1 MLKKVSFSCLFL
13 LISLAIGDGKQIVKA
28 EPHIS
33 QVNVK
38 VNLNNNGNRS
48 ICTDQLTSAINNIV
62 NGENLKRSHWGIL
75 IKDLSSGET
84 IYSQNAE
91 KYFTPASNIKLFTT
105 GVALTKLGSDF
116 RFRTA
121 IYDDGNGVLRV
132 VGSGDPSLKNPQL
145 QLLSQ
150 QLFQSGIKEINKL
163 IADDSSFQGD
173 LINSSWEWE
182 DIQSYYGT
190 QVNSL
195 ILNENAISLT
205 LLPQKIGDKLQ
216 LRWDNSPERYH
227 WKIENNTIT
236 TASGIPGFINI
247 ERDLKGQILKINGT
261 LPIDAPPEV
270 NAIAVFDPARNF
282 LREFRQVLANQG
294 ISVKETL
301 INNDHNNNNNNSKEI
316 AVVASPPLSELLL
329 ETNINSNNLY
339 AEVLLRTLASN
350 QPLSKHQTT
359 ANLGLKIIKETL
371 TDLGIEPQ
379 GYMIVDGSGL
389 SRKNLLTPTAI
400 VQLLQA
406 MEKSPQKEF
415 FRASL
420 PVSGVSGTLKNRFL
434 NTNAVGIIQA
444 KTGTMTGISNL
455 SGYINSPNYQ
465 PLVFSIMV
473 NQYQQPNQVI
483 RTAIDQILVLLTDLR
498 QCGN

>member
-1 MLKKVSFSCLFL
+1 MFKKVSFSCLFL
-13 LISLAIGDGKQIVKA
+13 LISLSIGDGKQIVKA
-28 EPHIS
+28 ETRTS

-38 VNLNNNGNRS
+38 NNDNKS
-48 ICTDQLTSAINNIV
+48 ICTNQLTSAINNVV
-62 NGENLKRSHWGIL
+62 NREDLKRSHWGIL
-75 IKDLSSGET
+75 IKNLSSGET

-105 GVALTKLGSDF
+105 AVALTKLGSDF

-205 LLPQKIGDKLQ
+205 LLPQKVGDKLQ

-236 TASGIPGFINI
+236 TASGTPGFINI
-247 ERDLKGQILKINGT
+247 ERDLKGQILRINGK

-270 NAIAVFDPARNF
+270 NTIAVFDPATNF

-301 INNDHNNNNNNSKEI
+301 INNDQKNNNNSKEI

-339 AEVLLRTLASN
+339 AEVLLRTLASK
-350 QPLSKHQTT
+350 QPLGTNETT
-359 ANLGLKIIKETL
+359 ANLGLKVIKETL

-389 SRKNLLTPTAI
+389 SRKNLVTPTAI

-406 MEKSPQKEF
+406 MEKSPQKEI

-420 PVSGVSGTLKNRFL
+420 PISGVSGTLKNRFL

-455 SGYINSPNYQ
+455 SGYINTPNYQ

-473 NQYQQPNQVI
+473 NQYQQPNQAI
-483 RTAIDQILVLLTDLR
+483 RTAIDQILVLLTDLK
-498 QCGN
+498 QCDN